1 MATKAKKGKTGEKR
15 LKSALDLTWRDME
28 VGNILTE
35 PGSASLR
42 RTGDWRSQRAMLD
55 KEKCNKCGLCWLY
68 CPDAAI
74 EPCEDGYYEIN
85 LYYCKGCGICAEIC
99 PKDAITMIEEEE
111 V

>member
-1 MATKAKKGKTGEKR
+1 MATKAKKGETGEKR

-74 EPCEDGYYEIN
+74 EPCEDGYYEIT

>member
-1 MATKAKKGKTGEKR
+1 MTEER
-15 LKSALDLTWRDME
+15 LKMGPDFTWKDME

-42 RTGDWRSQRAMLD
+42 KTGDWRSQRPVVD
-55 KEKCNKCGLCWLY
+55 REKCNKCGLCWLY

-74 EPCEDGYYEIN
+74 EPLEDGYYEPD
-85 LYYCKGCGICAEIC
+85 LFYCKGCGICASVC
-99 PKDAITMIEEEE
+99 PKEAITMIEEEE